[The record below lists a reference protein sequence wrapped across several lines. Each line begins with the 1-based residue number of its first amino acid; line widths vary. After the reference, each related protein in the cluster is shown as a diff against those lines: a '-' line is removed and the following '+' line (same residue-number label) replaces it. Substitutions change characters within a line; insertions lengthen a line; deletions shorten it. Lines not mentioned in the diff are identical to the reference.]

1 MLAFLNRFKMSLMF
15 YINSTH
21 YKPYVEQPIRQR
33 PFRDLP

>member
-1 MLAFLNRFKMSLMF
+1 MLAFLNRFKLSLMF
-15 YINSTH
+15 YINPTY